1 MKRIVLMLFV
11 MAVVSL
17 SAVAENIKV
26 GLISSL
32 SGPVAIYGQ
41 TTYNGIKLAVEQLN
55 AAGGINGN
63 KIELIVEDD
72 KGDPA
77 EAVTAA
83 KRLISEKKV
92 VAILGPIISTTC
104 LAVAPIAQQNG
115 VPMLTPTGT
124 NTKITEAGDYVA
136 RTCFIDPFQG
146 GVMATFGIDT
156 LKAKTAVVIKD
167 VNSDY
172 SEGLAEEFVKVFEK
186 KGGKILDTVA
196 YATNDVDYSSQLTKV
211 KAENPDVIFVPGYYN
226 EVALL
231 VKQARDL
238 QIKATFLGGDGW
250 DNGKLFEIAGES
262 VTGSFVSS
270 HFSPESQEPMI
281 QNFLKDYR
289 AMFKEEPSVLSALGF
304 DAAGIMIEA
313 MKKSKAIS
321 GEEIKNNING
331 TKDYK
336 GVTGNITL
344 DGNRN
349 AVKSAFV
356 LEAKD
361 GGFKFKT
368 TVEPF
373 KEEANSAAAAA
384 TSGETKKESKGK
396 IIFAVIAIIAAA
408 AIVIAKKK
416 K

>member
-115 VPMLTPTGT
+115 VPMLIPTRT

-136 RTCFIDPFQG
+136 
-146 GVMATFGIDT
+146 
-156 LKAKTAVVIKD
+156 
-167 VNSDY
+167 
-172 SEGLAEEFVKVFEK
+172 
-186 KGGKILDTVA
+186 
-196 YATNDVDYSSQLTKV
+196 
-211 KAENPDVIFVPGYYN
+211 
-226 EVALL
+226 
-231 VKQARDL
+231 
-238 QIKATFLGGDGW
+238 
-250 DNGKLFEIAGES
+250 
-262 VTGSFVSS
+262 
-270 HFSPESQEPMI
+270 
-281 QNFLKDYR
+281 
-289 AMFKEEPSVLSALGF
+289 
-304 DAAGIMIEA
+304 
-313 MKKSKAIS
+313 
-321 GEEIKNNING
+321 
-331 TKDYK
+331 
-336 GVTGNITL
+336 
-344 DGNRN
+344 
-349 AVKSAFV
+349 
-356 LEAKD
+356 
-361 GGFKFKT
+361 
-368 TVEPF
+368 
-373 KEEANSAAAAA
+373 
-384 TSGETKKESKGK
+384 
-396 IIFAVIAIIAAA
+396 
-408 AIVIAKKK
+408 
-416 K
+416 

>member
-1 MKRIVLMLFV
+1 MV
-11 MAVVSL
+11 VVSI

-32 SGPVAIYGQ
+32 SGPVAVYGQ

-83 KRLISEKKV
+83 KRLISEKNV
-92 VAILGPIISTTC
+92 VALLGPIISTTC

-124 NTKITEAGDYVA
+124 NIKITEAGDYIA

-156 LKAKTAVVIKD
+156 LKAKTAVIIKD

-186 KGGKILDTVA
+186 KGGKVLDTLA

-250 DNGKLFEIAGES
+250 DNGKLFEVAGTA

-270 HFSPESQEPMI
+270 HFSPESQDPMI
-281 QNFLKDYR
+281 QNFLKDYI
-289 AMFKEEPSVLSALGF
+289 AMFKEDPSVLSALGF

-313 MKKSKAIS
+313 MKKSTKIS
-321 GEEIKNNING
+321 GEEIKNNINS

-336 GVTGNITL
+336 GVTGNINI
-344 DGNRN
+344 DSNRN

-361 GGFKFKT
+361 GGFKYKT

-373 KEEANSAAAAA
+373 KEEALAA
-384 TSGETKKESKGK
+384 TATKSEETKKDNKSK
-396 IIFAVIAIIAAA
+396 IIFALIAVAAAA